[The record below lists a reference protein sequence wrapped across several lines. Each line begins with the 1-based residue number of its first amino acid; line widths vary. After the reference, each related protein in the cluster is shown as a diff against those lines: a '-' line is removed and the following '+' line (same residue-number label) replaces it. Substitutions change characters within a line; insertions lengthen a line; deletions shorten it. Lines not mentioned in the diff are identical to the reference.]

1 VHTIQ
6 KLLFAISYLFKPLLQ
21 QVKMSAAAVQS
32 RSMIQKLRA
41 ARANA
46 LAALTAA
53 AETATTTAKVAA
65 KAVTQAAK
73 PQLLTEDT
81 GKIFERAICLLYNIP
96 YDGKYK
102 YSLADAET
110 LCERLRPM
118 ESKLRELLPAPRHSA
133 KAGGRYDFSSPV
145 AAGGGG
151 GGPADILP
159 ARHLSAKTTKGDG
172 KVCPQVIGQ
181 PTKKRFCEFFELPA
195 DSSNE
200 DIKAYIQENVNNV
213 LYAYMEYT
221 FDCPT
226 LYYNAKTNKLSLIE
240 QLEPIDW
247 SEYDLQ
253 FTRQGADWNESS
265 SVQVRL
271 GEGVWMTIGEFQVH
285 NHRSAIKF
293 RWAFETILRL
303 FGKHFRVVEA

>member
-1 VHTIQ
+1 
-6 KLLFAISYLFKPLLQ
+6 
-21 QVKMSAAAVQS
+21 MSAVQT
-32 RSMIQKLRA
+32 RSIIQKLREGR
-41 ARANA
+41 ARA
-46 LAALTAA
+46 LAALAAA
-53 AETATTTAKVAA
+53 AETATTTAKAVAQ
-65 KAVTQAAK
+65 AVK
-73 PQLLTEDT
+73 PKLLTEDT
-81 GKIFERAICLLYNIP
+81 GKIFERAICLLYAIP

-118 ESKLRELLPAPRHSA
+118 EARLRDLLPYPKHSA
-133 KAGGRYDFSSPV
+133 KAGGRYDFTSPV

-151 GGPADILP
+151 GGPKDALP
-159 ARHLSAKTTKGDG
+159 PHYLSAKTTKGDG

-181 PTKKRFCEFFELPA
+181 PTRKRFCEFFELPA

-200 DIKAYIQENVNNV
+200 DIKEYIQENVNNV
-213 LYAYMEYT
+213 LYTYMEYT

-247 SEYDLQ
+247 SAYELQ

-265 SVQVRL
+265 SVQVKL
-271 GEGVWMTIGEFQVH
+271 GGSPVGAGCAWMTIGEFQVH

-293 RWAFETILRL
+293 RWAFETVLRL
-303 FGKHFRVVEA
+303 FSKHFRVVEA